1 MCLKSTFDSTTDHLN
16 LSPMFLNCLLL
27 NLTVIGLISI
37 VHMDKIWVE
46 IAKKFGN
53 ADVRG
58 GRGVF
63 SDFGQPQTRGGE
75 GGQKRANFC
84 GRPLWMAPKGLGHG

>member
-1 MCLKSTFDSTTDHLN
+1 MCLKSTTNHLN

-27 NLTVIGLISI
+27 DLTVIDLISI

-46 IAKKFGN
+46 IAKNFEMRTSGGGGSSVIL
-53 ADVRG
+53 DTPGRG
-58 GRGVF
+58 G
-63 SDFGQPQTRGGE
+63 GGE

-84 GRPLWMAPKGLGHG
+84 GRPLWMAPKEKS